1 MEFGLQLTDTVA
13 ATLGGRGHDCQLG
26 RQALVFETAV
36 GSQESVHLSQRVT
49 QDVRVAVA
57 AANQARDGVDPA
69 DRPFRWPF
77 RLCARSPTFGATRRT
92 KKSAFTSNTLAASVI
107 ASSSAKASTQSRG

>member
-1 MEFGLQLTDTVA
+1 MEFGLQLSDAVA
-13 ATLGGRGHDCQLG
+13 ATLGGGGHDRQLG
-26 RQALVFETAV
+26 GEALVFETAV
-36 GSQESVHLSQRVT
+36 GRQEGIYLAQRVS

-57 AANQARDGVDPA
+57 APDQAGDGVDPA
-69 DRPFRWPF
+69 SRPF

-92 KKSAFTSNTLAASVI
+92 KKSAFTSNTAAASVI